1 MVQIHK
7 RHQKMLEERK
17 VLIGLNGSSDNN
29 DGVAGS
35 NNDTTAMDAT
45 AGNSSSS
52 IVTEPTETSA
62 SANLGAAA
70 VEGPSGDITATDEG
84 AGQGTGTGESP
95 VPGEEPSWPS
105 KPGQGHDI
113 AAGVGDWTVEEP
125 EETADTLT
133 TGIDTV

>member
-1 MVQIHK
+1 MAQIHK

-35 NNDTTAMDAT
+35 NNDTTAVD
-45 AGNSSSS
+45 SS
-52 IVTEPTETSA
+52 IVTDPTEASA
-62 SANLGAAA
+62 SNEGAAA

-105 KPGQGHDI
+105 RPPQGHDI

-125 EETADTLT
+125 EETADVSRTS